1 MLTTTSEHALRAL
14 ASLATSTEGEPVLA
28 RDLSTHAEVP
38 LTYLSKI
45 LGSMTKAGILH
56 ASRGPGGGY
65 RLARA
70 ADQISLIN
78 IVEQFEGLKA
88 RPDCLLGGNRRC
100 SDNDSCTA
108 HESFKEVRQVYIDF
122 LETTTI
128 ADIAGPTYVDGAPAD
143 ELSSDE
149 GGGGGVQG

>member
-1 MLTTTSEHALRAL
+1 M
-14 ASLATSTEGEPVLA
+14 ASLATSSEGKQVLA
-28 RDLSTHAEVP
+28 RDLSTHVGVP

-45 LGSMTKAGILH
+45 LGSMTKAGFLH

-70 ADQISLIN
+70 ANQIPLIE

-88 RPDCLLGGNRRC
+88 KPDCLLGGNRRC

-108 HESFKEVRQVYIDF
+108 HKFFKEVRQVYIDF

-128 ADIAGPTYVDGAPAD
+128 ADIAGPIYVDGAPAD